1 VTGPG
6 ILTRTATSIGRG
18 IEDAAREV
26 VAATALLGG
35 LLLAVP
41 PALRG
46 RVRATRSD
54 FVGALAE
61 AGYRA
66 LPIVTVVNLLVG
78 GILAFVGAVQL
89 VRFGAGIYVANLV
102 GIAMVREMAAV
113 MTAIVMAGRTGA
125 SFAARLATMQGNE
138 EVDALV
144 VLGISPVEH
153 LVLPRAA
160 ALAVTLPLLYLYGC
174 AVGLLGGLA
183 VSALLL
189 DVGTAAFLGQLREAL
204 NADQFVIGFVKCLA
218 FGTFIGVTSCHVGL
232 RAGRSA
238 AEVGRAT
245 TSAVVIGIVGVIA
258 IDAAFALLLNAL
270 DV

>member
-1 VTGPG
+1 MIRAAAG
-6 ILTRTATSIGRG
+6 IGRG
-18 IEDAAREV
+18 VEG
-26 VAATALLGG
+26 VAYGVAGATALFGG
-35 LLLAVP
+35 LLLALP
-41 PALRG
+41 AALRG
-46 RVRATRSD
+46 SVRARRSD
-54 FVGALAE
+54 FVDALAE

-66 LPIVTVVNLLVG
+66 LPIVTVVNFLVG

-102 GIAMVREMAAV
+102 GIAVVREMAAV

-160 ALAVTLPLLYLYGC
+160 ALTITLPLLYLYGC

-189 DVGTAAFLGQLREAL
+189 DVGTAAFVGQLREAL

-218 FGTFIGVTSCHVGL
+218 FGAFLGVTSCHVGL

-245 TSAVVIGIVGVIA
+245 TSAVVIGIVGIIA
-258 IDAAFALLLNAL
+258 IDAAFALFLNAL
-270 DV
+270 HV

>member
-1 VTGPG
+1 M
-6 ILTRTATSIGRG
+6 SGRG
-18 IEDAAREV
+18 VLARAAGGVGRRAEGAAQEV
-26 VAATALLGG
+26 VGVTALLGE
-35 LLLAVP
+35 LVLALQA
-41 PALRG
+41 ALRG
-46 RVRATRSD
+46 RLRARRTD
-54 FVGALAE
+54 LVGAFAE
-61 AGYRA
+61 AGHSA

-89 VRFGAGIYVANLV
+89 VRFGAEIYVANLV
-102 GIAMVREMAAV
+102 GIAVVREMAAL

-138 EVDALV
+138 EVDALA

-160 ALAVTLPLLYLYGC
+160 ALVITLPLLYLYGS

-183 VSALLL
+183 VSSLLL
-189 DVGTAAFLGQLREAL
+189 DVGTAAFVGQLRDAL
-204 NADQFVIGFVKCLA
+204 NADQFVIGVTKSLT
-218 FGTFIGVTSCHVGL
+218 FGLFIGVTSCHIGL

-245 TSAVVIGIVGVIA
+245 TSAVVVGIVGVIA
-258 IDAAFALLLNAL
+258 IDAVFVLILNAL
-270 DV
+270 NV